1 MKYINVKQ
9 IAEKA
14 GCTEQHIYYISRMI
28 GRLPTVKEAKEYK
41 GKRGRP
47 PKHFSYEQQQK

>member
-47 PKHFSYEQQQK
+47 PKHFSYEQQK